1 MLLNPQTTQ
10 EEREGNCERFL
21 PIVLRAS
28 SVLAVA
34 KGRVPMLKLPT
45 TEVPFPAVYNARWV
59 VFSIWREGSQA
70 IDAVELRKKRIADSG
85 VNTLT
90 YINHRL

>member
-1 MLLNPQTTQ
+1 
-10 EEREGNCERFL
+10 
-21 PIVLRAS
+21 
-28 SVLAVA
+28 
-34 KGRVPMLKLPT
+34 MLKLPT

-90 YINHRL
+90 LYQSPIVIFHPLLTRPPSLSVTIVPPVRRRV